1 METQLDEA
9 NRLMAD
15 KQALV
20 EKITKTKG
28 VLDILSNFKDV
39 IGGVS
44 TIQSDILT
52 TQAHTWIDSPCCS
65 SSNGSA

>member
-15 KQALV
+15 KQALI

-28 VLDILSNFKDV
+28 VLNSLSSFKDV

-44 TIQSDILT
+44 TIQIEVFIFSQLT
-52 TQAHTWIDSPCCS
+52 YA
-65 SSNGSA
+65 